1 MKKIFLSIVCLAIS
15 LTAFGQAKRPTI
27 MVVPSDNWCVQNNYV
42 QTFDN
47 QGTQMVLPDYKRA
60 LQNDANLLLAIS
72 KINEM
77 MMERGFPL
85 KNLESALKSLES
97 DAAENAMLTSDT
109 GSEIAESPIDLLKR
123 TAKADI
129 WMQLTYS
136 INQVGPKKSL
146 TFNLQGLDAYTDK
159 QIAGA
164 SGTGSPSFTTE
175 LPVLIEEAVL
185 SHIDNFNAQL
195 QSHFDD
201 MFTNGREII
210 VQIKVWGD
218 ADYDLE
224 EEFDGEELGY
234 IIEDWMADN
243 TVQGR
248 FNTTDAT
255 ENMMLFEQVRIPLE
269 IEEDGKVR
277 QMDARRWV
285 GMLRKHLKSTY
296 GVESKLMM
304 RGLGQAQLV
313 IGGK

>member
-136 INQVGPKKSL
+136 KGKPSPYQMGSKKV
-146 TFNLQGLDAYTDK
+146 FKYLQ
-159 QIAGA
+159 
-164 SGTGSPSFTTE
+164 
-175 LPVLIEEAVL
+175 
-185 SHIDNFNAQL
+185 
-195 QSHFDD
+195 
-201 MFTNGREII
+201 M
-210 VQIKVWGD
+210 
-218 ADYDLE
+218 
-224 EEFDGEELGY
+224 
-234 IIEDWMADN
+234 
-243 TVQGR
+243 
-248 FNTTDAT
+248 
-255 ENMMLFEQVRIPLE
+255 
-269 IEEDGKVR
+269 
-277 QMDARRWV
+277 
-285 GMLRKHLKSTY
+285 
-296 GVESKLMM
+296 
-304 RGLGQAQLV
+304 
-313 IGGK
+313 